1 MLIVMTTMSF
11 KRHYIFLALLILAG
25 LTVALLTLAGLD
37 PRIGWIAAGFTI
49 GAQVAVHMLRSAE
62 VRFARITED
71 FNREISEGRL
81 VRPSESALSGAV
93 SIKASITGEPES
105 LSPELAQFSPAGTV
119 VALDS
124 FATNEGASAPGPI
137 ETTPQLSSP
146 RCVCAC
152 GCELGSDGGF
162 EGMCD
167 TCRHSRLQESLA
179 CECDYTRSSSC
190 TCGVVKHWPM
200 SVDADLV
207 AAG

>member
-11 KRHYIFLALLILAG
+11 KRHYIFLALLILTG
-25 LTVALLTLAGLD
+25 LTVALSTLAGLD
-37 PRIGWIAAGFTI
+37 PRVGWIAAGFTI
-49 GAQVAVHMLRSAE
+49 GAQIAVHMLRSAE
-62 VRFARITED
+62 VRFARVTEN

-81 VRPSESALSGAV
+81 VRASESAFAGAV
-93 SIKASITGEPES
+93 SIKAPVTGEPES
-105 LSPELAQFSPAGTV
+105 LSPELAQFAPGGTV

-124 FATNEGASAPGPI
+124 FATNEGESESAPVEIPR
-137 ETTPQLSSP
+137 QLSSP

-167 TCRHSRLQESLA
+167 SCRHSRLQESLA
-179 CECDYTRSSSC
+179 CECDYTRSSTC

-200 SVDADLV
+200 TVDADLV